1 MKTLKI
7 LLLLL
12 ALFPFSNIFS
22 QYFIDHDKVEQVWQ
36 QNLKG
41 YWAKPEEVKDK
52 NIYLQSINKGSYISD
67 VKIGFDKIEYKS
79 DDLITITLKRGYE
92 NETDSEMVS
101 ISGCA
106 EVFSDQI
113 EIQKYEPAP
122 YYLYLKKGQE
132 IEITLNCKG
141 RKFVRLGFLLGP
153 HLGPHSG
160 ESRSYIIRYSDRL
173 TAETPK
179 DSVSNNKLII
189 NNFMIGPSESKT
201 VPPDTEVK
209 VQSPSISY

>member
-12 ALFPFSNIFS
+12 VLFPFSNIFS

-67 VKIGFDKIEYKS
+67 VKIGFDKLEYKS

-92 NETDSEMVS
+92 NETDIEMVS

-106 EVFSDQI
+106 EVFSNQV

-141 RKFVRLGFLLGP
+141 RKFVGLVFGLAGIYPFR
-153 HLGPHSG
+153 
-160 ESRSYIIRYSDRL
+160 ETRKYIILYSDRL
-173 TAETPK
+173 KEEIPK
-179 DSVSNNKLII
+179 ESVSNNKLII

-201 VPPDTEVK
+201 VPPDTGEK
-209 VQSPSISY
+209 VHSHSIRY

>member
-12 ALFPFSNIFS
+12 VLFPFSNIFS

-52 NIYLQSINKGSYISD
+52 NIYLQSINKGIYISD
-67 VKIGFDKIEYKS
+67 IKIGFDKLEYKS
-79 DDLITITLKRGYE
+79 DDLIMVTLKRGYE
-92 NETDSEMVS
+92 NETDIEMVS

-141 RKFVRLGFLLGP
+141 RKFVGLVFGLAGIYPFR
-153 HLGPHSG
+153 
-160 ESRSYIIRYSDRL
+160 ETRKYIILYSDRL
-173 TAETPK
+173 KEELPQ
-179 DSVSNNKLII
+179 DSVSNNTLII

-209 VQSPSISY
+209 VKLP

>member
-12 ALFPFSNIFS
+12 VLIPFSNIYS
-22 QYFIDHDKVEQVWQ
+22 QYFVDHDKVEQAWQ
-36 QNLKG
+36 QNLKS
-41 YWAKPEEVKDK
+41 YRAKPEDVKDK
-52 NIYLQSINKGSYISD
+52 NVYLQNIYKTRYISD
-67 VKIGFDKIEYKS
+67 IKIGFDKLDYKS
-79 DDLITITLKRGYE
+79 DDLIIVTLKRGYV

-101 ISGCA
+101 ISGCT

-122 YYLYLKKGQE
+122 YYLFLKKGQE

-160 ESRSYIIRYSDRL
+160 ESRNYIIRYSDRL
-173 TAETPK
+173 KEEIPK

-189 NNFMIGPSESKT
+189 NNLIIGPTESKT
-201 VPPDTEVK
+201 VPTDTGEK
-209 VQSPSISY
+209 AQSPSSY

>member
-12 ALFPFSNIFS
+12 VLFPFSNIFS
-22 QYFIDHDKVEQVWQ
+22 QYFIDHDTVERVWR
-36 QNLKG
+36 QNNLER
-41 YWAKPEEVKDK
+41 YWAKPEEIKDRTV
-52 NIYLQSINKGSYISD
+52 YLKYIRKCWTNSD
-67 VKIGFDKIEYKS
+67 VKIGFDKLEYKS

-92 NETDSEMVS
+92 NETDIEMVS

-106 EVFSDQI
+106 EVFSNQV

-141 RKFVRLGFLLGP
+141 RKFVGLVFGLAGIYPFR
-153 HLGPHSG
+153 
-160 ESRSYIIRYSDRL
+160 ETRKYIILYSDRL
-173 TAETPK
+173 KEEIPK
-179 DSVSNNKLII
+179 ESVSNNKLQI
-189 NNFMIGPSESKT
+189 NFMIGPSGNKT
-201 VPPDTEVK
+201 VPTDTGEK